1 MPRRVKVFFDGSSR
15 PTPVG
20 MALAVVAKGQ
30 TFVRANLGIGSS
42 MTAEWLAL
50 IEAVRIARD
59 LGIDDPLFLG
69 DSLAV
74 IDRARAGFAGRDDL
88 TPQQAM
94 LAGLWATS
102 TPLPIRHVK
111 RTQNLAGIVLAQRLD
126 QRPTDDATSR

>member
-15 PTPVG
+15 PAPVG
-20 MALAVVAKGQ
+20 MALAVVARGQ

-42 MTAEWLAL
+42 RTAEWLAL

-74 IDRARAGFAGRDDL
+74 IDRACAGFAGRDDL
-88 TPQQAM
+88 TPHEAT
-94 LAGLWATS
+94 LARLWPAS

-111 RTQNLAGIVLAQRLD
+111 RTQNLAGIVLARRLD
-126 QRPTDDATSR
+126 QRLTEETANR

>member
-15 PTPVG
+15 PAPVG
-20 MALAVVAKGQ
+20 MALAVVARGQ

-74 IDRARAGFAGRDDL
+74 IDHARAGFARLDR
-88 TPQQAM
+88 TPHQAM
-94 LAGLWATS
+94 LARLWATS
-102 TPLPIRHVK
+102 APLPIRHVK

-126 QRPTDDATSR
+126 QRPTDEATSR

>member
-15 PTPVG
+15 PAPVG
-20 MALAVVAKGQ
+20 MALAVVARGQ

-42 MTAEWLAL
+42 LTAEWLAL

-74 IDRARAGFAGRDDL
+74 IDQARAGFARLDR
-88 TPQQAM
+88 TPHQAM
-94 LAGLWATS
+94 LARLWATS

-126 QRPTDDATSR
+126 QRPTDEATSR